1 MSHRSSLTC
10 DRVAQRS
17 CLKNDSMIGF
27 TASGSAHM
35 LEWDSQIDLIK
46 DRAESTQPE
55 TQSEYF
61 NAIEALQLKREE
73 VALKL
78 HGIACARDDEWQELK
93 TGTEHALGEVRT
105 IFYDAITKIK

>member
-1 MSHRSSLTC
+1 MDKRTIYVKRL
-10 DRVAQRS
+10 
-17 CLKNDSMIGF
+17 
-27 TASGSAHM
+27 SAHM

-78 HGIACARDDEWQELK
+78 HGISCASDDEWQELK